1 MILAAESGVKPLKT
15 VLDFGG
21 GGHLQNAWNT
31 LRMIRNALLLLLG
44 LTIGVAASFL
54 IRGSMLPADGTP
66 EAQILSLET
75 ELRDTRLRLAKIDPN
90 QARQREDINGALSA
104 GARAALDDLK
114 AGRPVDMNNIYQA
127 LKPIMRDLSPI
138 FDKMRRRD
146 ERRHFEHLAGEMQRK
161 YKLSAPQQEAL
172 KVWLKDRADRNAD
185 EFKKVAFDP
194 NTRFEDLAKAG
205 RGNRPSDGLDGFMET
220 QLQSPMLETFR
231 RDRLT
236 ERANRVQN
244 EADGKVERLHQTVNL
259 DEAQKDQV
267 FSIMARSSQDF
278 DPTMQL
284 EGVSAD
290 TPVVGRDGRD
300 EAIRQV
306 LRPDQQTSYDNWK
319 IERRTKAEIEANEMG
334 FQLPANWDSLNG
346 D

>member
-1 MILAAESGVKPLKT
+1 MRCIRIALVSWGV
-15 VLDFGG
+15 GG
-21 GGHLQNAWNT
+21 QLQNPWDALT
-31 LRMIRNALLLLLG
+31 MIRNALLVFLG
-44 LTIGVAASFL
+44 LTIGVAASLL
-54 IRGSMLPADGTP
+54 IRGSMLPPEGTP
-66 EAQILSLET
+66 EARILSLET
-75 ELRDTRLRLAKIDPN
+75 ELRDTRLRLAKIDPS

-138 FDKMRRRD
+138 FDRMRRRD
-146 ERRHFEHLAGEMQRK
+146 ERRHFENIAGEMERK

-172 KVWLKDRADRNAD
+172 KVWLKERADRNAD
-185 EFKKVAFDP
+185 EFKQIAFDP

-205 RGNRPSDGLDGFMET
+205 RNNRPADGLDGFMET

-244 EADGKVERLHQTVNL
+244 EADGKVERLHQTVQL

-278 DPTMQL
+278 DPSMQL

-290 TPVVGRDGRD
+290 APLANREGRD

-306 LRPDQQTSYDNWK
+306 LRQDQQSSYDNWK
-319 IERRTKAEIEANEMG
+319 TERRTKAELEANEMG